1 MRILLVLAMMG
12 WGLVWPLSKMLL
24 AYGSP
29 AQIASLRY
37 LLVLVCFVP
46 LMWLWKIPFAVPRAV
61 LLPTLITGVLNALYS
76 YLMYAGMPYGD
87 SGNAG
92 VITEVLSPIIA
103 AFLWSVYKRESL
115 SKSAKIGLM
124 LGLLAGA
131 FLVDVFGSWRSM
143 FSAFYVIYVLASL
156 DWAALMIS
164 SRLATEKINAIALNF
179 YTSVM
184 TFVLLCPALFADSSG
199 LGGEDW
205 AALMISSRLATEKIN
220 AIALNFYTSVMTFV
234 LLCPALF
241 ADSSGLGGEFGSG
254 VVIESGA
261 FITSLWDKPLV
272 FFALLVVAAVFCT
285 VFATTIFY
293 KALFVLGVVEGG
305 IYALLAPVFALGFAY
320 LLLDE
325 VPRWHTIV
333 GGVLA
338 VGSIYIINILGK
350 KH

>member
-24 AYGSP
+24 DYGSP

-46 LMWLWKIPFAVPRAV
+46 LMWLWKIPFTVPRAV

-199 LGGEDW
+199 LGGD
-205 AALMISSRLATEKIN
+205 
-220 AIALNFYTSVMTFV
+220 
-234 LLCPALF
+234 
-241 ADSSGLGGEFGSG
+241 FGSG

>member
-24 AYGSP
+24 EFGSP

-37 LLVLVCFVP
+37 LLVFLCFVP
-46 LMWLWKIPFAVPRAV
+46 LMWLWKISFKIPRVV
-61 LLPTLITGVLNALYS
+61 LVPTLLTGALNALYS
-76 YLMYAGMPYGD
+76 YLMYVGMPYGD

-115 SKSAKIGLM
+115 AKSAKIGLM

-131 FLVDVFGSWRSM
+131 FLVDLFGNWRSM
-143 FSAFYVIYVLASL
+143 FSAFYVIYMLASL

-184 TFVLLCPALFADSSG
+184 TFALLAPALFLDAKDSS
-199 LGGEDW
+199 
-205 AALMISSRLATEKIN
+205 A
-220 AIALNFYTSVMTFV
+220 
-234 LLCPALF
+234 
-241 ADSSGLGGEFGSG
+241 
-254 VVIESGA
+254 A
-261 FITSLWDKPLV
+261 FITSIWGQGAE
-272 FFALLVVAAVFCT
+272 FFLLIGVASVFCT

-305 IYALLAPVFALGFAY
+305 IYALLAPVFALGFAF
-320 LLLDE
+320 LMLGE

-338 VGSIYIINILGK
+338 VGSIYIINVLGK

>member
-24 AYGSP
+24 EFGSP

-37 LLVLVCFVP
+37 VLVFLCFVP
-46 LMWLWKIPFAVPRAV
+46 LMWLWKISFKIPRVV
-61 LLPTLITGVLNALYS
+61 LVPTLLTGALNALYS

-103 AFLWSVYKRESL
+103 AFLWSAYKGESL

-131 FLVDVFGSWRSM
+131 FLVDLFGNWCAM
-143 FSAFYVIYVLASL
+143 FSAFYIIYVLASL

-164 SRLATEKINAIALNF
+164 SRLATERINAIALNF

-184 TFVLLCPALFADSSG
+184 TFLLLSPALFLDAKDS
-199 LGGEDW
+199 
-205 AALMISSRLATEKIN
+205 
-220 AIALNFYTSVMTFV
+220 
-234 LLCPALF
+234 
-241 ADSSGLGGEFGSG
+241 
-254 VVIESGA
+254 SGA
-261 FITSLWDKPLV
+261 FITSIWGQGAE
-272 FFALLVVAAVFCT
+272 FFLLIGVASVFCT

-305 IYALLAPVFALGFAY
+305 IYALLAPVFALGFAF
-320 LLLDE
+320 LMLGE

-338 VGSIYIINILGK
+338 VGSIYIINVLGK

>member
-12 WGLVWPLSKMLL
+12 WGLVWPLSKILL
-24 AYGSP
+24 EFGSP

-199 LGGEDW
+199 LGRD
-205 AALMISSRLATEKIN
+205 
-220 AIALNFYTSVMTFV
+220 
-234 LLCPALF
+234 
-241 ADSSGLGGEFGSG
+241 FGSG

>member
-37 LLVLVCFVP
+37 LLVFVCFVP
-46 LMWLWKIPFAVPRAV
+46 LMWLWKISFKIPRVV
-61 LLPTLITGVLNALYS
+61 LVPTLLTGALNALYS

-103 AFLWSVYKRESL
+103 AFLWSVYKGESL

-131 FLVDVFGSWRSM
+131 FLVDLFGNWRSM

-199 LGGEDW
+199 LGGD
-205 AALMISSRLATEKIN
+205 
-220 AIALNFYTSVMTFV
+220 
-234 LLCPALF
+234 
-241 ADSSGLGGEFGSG
+241 FGSG

>member
-37 LLVLVCFVP
+37 VLVFVCFVP
-46 LMWLWKIPFAVPRAV
+46 LMWLWKISFKIPRVV
-61 LLPTLITGVLNALYS
+61 LVPTLLTGALNALYS

-103 AFLWSVYKRESL
+103 AFLWSAYKGESL
-115 SKSAKIGLM
+115 SKSAKIGLG

-131 FLVDVFGSWRSM
+131 FLVDLFGNWRSM

-184 TFVLLCPALFADSSG
+184 TFALLAPALFLDAKDSS
-199 LGGEDW
+199 
-205 AALMISSRLATEKIN
+205 A
-220 AIALNFYTSVMTFV
+220 
-234 LLCPALF
+234 
-241 ADSSGLGGEFGSG
+241 
-254 VVIESGA
+254 A
-261 FITSLWDKPLV
+261 FITSIWGQGAE
-272 FFALLVVAAVFCT
+272 FFLLIGVASVFCT

-305 IYALLAPVFALGFAY
+305 IYALLAPVFALGFAF
-320 LLLDE
+320 LMLGE

-333 GGVLA
+333 GGGLA
-338 VGSIYIINILGK
+338 VGSIYIINVLGK

>member
-37 LLVLVCFVP
+37 VLVFVCFVP
-46 LMWLWKIPFAVPRAV
+46 LMWLWKISFAIPRAV

-103 AFLWSVYKRESL
+103 AFLWSAYKGESL
-115 SKSAKIGLM
+115 SKSAKIGLG

-131 FLVDVFGSWRSM
+131 FLVDLFGSWRAM

-164 SRLATEKINAIALNF
+164 SRLATERINAIALNF

-184 TFVLLCPALFADSSG
+184 TFALLAPALFMDFGGIGGGSV
-199 LGGEDW
+199 GGE
-205 AALMISSRLATEKIN
+205 
-220 AIALNFYTSVMTFV
+220 IA
-234 LLCPALF
+234 
-241 ADSSGLGGEFGSG
+241 GEIARGASD
-254 VVIESGA
+254 GA
-261 FITSLWDKPLV
+261 FIISLWDKPLA
-272 FFALLVVAAVFCT
+272 FFVLLGVASVFCT

-320 LLLDE
+320 LLLGE

-333 GGVLA
+333 GGGLA
-338 VGSIYIINILGK
+338 VGSIYIINVLGK

>member
-24 AYGSP
+24 EFGSP

-131 FLVDVFGSWRSM
+131 FLVDVFGGWRSM

-199 LGGEDW
+199 LGGD
-205 AALMISSRLATEKIN
+205 
-220 AIALNFYTSVMTFV
+220 
-234 LLCPALF
+234 
-241 ADSSGLGGEFGSG
+241 FGSG

>member
-199 LGGEDW
+199 L
-205 AALMISSRLATEKIN
+205 
-220 AIALNFYTSVMTFV
+220 
-234 LLCPALF
+234 
-241 ADSSGLGGEFGSG
+241 SGDFGSG
-254 VVIESGA
+254 VVIGSGA

>member
-37 LLVLVCFVP
+37 LLVFVCFVP
-46 LMWLWKIPFAVPRAV
+46 LMWLWKISFKIPRVV
-61 LLPTLITGVLNALYS
+61 LVPTLLTGALNALYS

-103 AFLWSVYKRESL
+103 AFLWSAYKGESL

-131 FLVDVFGSWRSM
+131 FLVDLFGNWRAM
-143 FSAFYVIYVLASL
+143 FSAFYIIYVLASL

-164 SRLATEKINAIALNF
+164 SRLATERINAIALNF

-184 TFVLLCPALFADSSG
+184 TFLLLSPALFLDAKDS
-199 LGGEDW
+199 
-205 AALMISSRLATEKIN
+205 
-220 AIALNFYTSVMTFV
+220 
-234 LLCPALF
+234 
-241 ADSSGLGGEFGSG
+241 
-254 VVIESGA
+254 SGA
-261 FITSLWDKPLV
+261 FITSIWGQGAE
-272 FFALLVVAAVFCT
+272 FFLLIGVASVFCT

-305 IYALLAPVFALGFAY
+305 IYALLVPIFSLGFAY
-320 LLLDE
+320 MLLGEIPSLS
-325 VPRWHTIV
+325 TII
-333 GGVLA
+333 GGILA
-338 VGSIYIINILGK
+338 IISIYLINYFK
-350 KH
+350 R

>member
-24 AYGSP
+24 DYGSP

-199 LGGEDW
+199 LGGD
-205 AALMISSRLATEKIN
+205 
-220 AIALNFYTSVMTFV
+220 
-234 LLCPALF
+234 
-241 ADSSGLGGEFGSG
+241 FGSG

>member
-37 LLVLVCFVP
+37 LFVFLCFVP
-46 LMWLWKIPFAVPRAV
+46 LMWLWKISFKIPRVV
-61 LLPTLITGVLNALYS
+61 LVPTLLTGALNALYS

-103 AFLWSVYKRESL
+103 AFLWSAYKRESL
-115 SKSAKIGLM
+115 SKSAKIGLG

-131 FLVDVFGSWRSM
+131 FLVDLFGNWRAM
-143 FSAFYVIYVLASL
+143 FSAFYIIYVLASL

-184 TFVLLCPALFADSSG
+184 TFALLSPALFLDAKDS
-199 LGGEDW
+199 
-205 AALMISSRLATEKIN
+205 
-220 AIALNFYTSVMTFV
+220 
-234 LLCPALF
+234 
-241 ADSSGLGGEFGSG
+241 
-254 VVIESGA
+254 SGA
-261 FITSLWDKPLV
+261 FIISIWGQGAE
-272 FFALLVVAAVFCT
+272 FFLLIGVASVFCT

-320 LLLDE
+320 LLLGE

-338 VGSIYIINILGK
+338 VGSIYIINGLGGFGFWARIADFCAALRR
-350 KH
+350 

>member
-199 LGGEDW
+199 LGGD
-205 AALMISSRLATEKIN
+205 
-220 AIALNFYTSVMTFV
+220 
-234 LLCPALF
+234 
-241 ADSSGLGGEFGSG
+241 FGSG

>member
-1 MRILLVLAMMG
+1 
-12 WGLVWPLSKMLL
+12 
-24 AYGSP
+24 
-29 AQIASLRY
+29 
-37 LLVLVCFVP
+37 
-46 LMWLWKIPFAVPRAV
+46 
-61 LLPTLITGVLNALYS
+61 
-76 YLMYAGMPYGD
+76 MPYGD

-199 LGGEDW
+199 LGGD
-205 AALMISSRLATEKIN
+205 
-220 AIALNFYTSVMTFV
+220 
-234 LLCPALF
+234 
-241 ADSSGLGGEFGSG
+241 FGSG

>member
-37 LLVLVCFVP
+37 LFVFLCFVP
-46 LMWLWKIPFAVPRAV
+46 LMWLWKISFKIPRVV
-61 LLPTLITGVLNALYS
+61 LVPTLLTGALNALYS

-115 SKSAKIGLM
+115 AKSAKIGLM

-131 FLVDVFGSWRSM
+131 FLVDLFGNWRAM
-143 FSAFYVIYVLASL
+143 FSAFYIIYVLASL

-164 SRLATEKINAIALNF
+164 SRLATERINAIALNF

-184 TFVLLCPALFADSSG
+184 TFILLSPALFLDAKDS
-199 LGGEDW
+199 
-205 AALMISSRLATEKIN
+205 
-220 AIALNFYTSVMTFV
+220 
-234 LLCPALF
+234 
-241 ADSSGLGGEFGSG
+241 
-254 VVIESGA
+254 SGA
-261 FITSLWDKPLV
+261 FIISIWGQGAE
-272 FFALLVVAAVFCT
+272 FFLLIGVASVFCT

-320 LLLDE
+320 LLLGE

-338 VGSIYIINILGK
+338 VGSIYIINGLGGFGFWARIVDFIAALRR
-350 KH
+350 

>member
-24 AYGSP
+24 EFGSP

-115 SKSAKIGLM
+115 SKSVKIGLM

-199 LGGEDW
+199 LGGD
-205 AALMISSRLATEKIN
+205 
-220 AIALNFYTSVMTFV
+220 F
-234 LLCPALF
+234 
-241 ADSSGLGGEFGSG
+241 
-254 VVIESGA
+254 ESGA

>member
-12 WGLVWPLSKMLL
+12 WGLVWPLSKILL
-24 AYGSP
+24 EFGSP

-199 LGGEDW
+199 LGGD
-205 AALMISSRLATEKIN
+205 
-220 AIALNFYTSVMTFV
+220 
-234 LLCPALF
+234 
-241 ADSSGLGGEFGSG
+241 FGSG

>member
-24 AYGSP
+24 EFGSP

-37 LLVLVCFVP
+37 VLVLVCFVP

-184 TFVLLCPALFADSSG
+184 TFVLLCPALFVDSSG
-199 LGGEDW
+199 LGG
-205 AALMISSRLATEKIN
+205 
-220 AIALNFYTSVMTFV
+220 
-234 LLCPALF
+234 
-241 ADSSGLGGEFGSG
+241 GFGSG

>member
-24 AYGSP
+24 EFGSP

-46 LMWLWKIPFAVPRAV
+46 LMWLWKISFAVPRAV

-199 LGGEDW
+199 LGGD
-205 AALMISSRLATEKIN
+205 
-220 AIALNFYTSVMTFV
+220 
-234 LLCPALF
+234 
-241 ADSSGLGGEFGSG
+241 FGSG

>member
-24 AYGSP
+24 DYGSP

-199 LGGEDW
+199 LGGD
-205 AALMISSRLATEKIN
+205 
-220 AIALNFYTSVMTFV
+220 
-234 LLCPALF
+234 
-241 ADSSGLGGEFGSG
+241 FGSG
-254 VVIESGA
+254 VVSESGA

>member
-29 AQIASLRY
+29 AQVASLRY
-37 LLVLVCFVP
+37 LLVFLCFVP
-46 LMWLWKIPFAVPRAV
+46 LMWLWKISFKIPRVV
-61 LLPTLITGVLNALYS
+61 LVPTLLTGALNALYS

-92 VITEVLSPIIA
+92 VITEVLSPIMA

-115 SKSAKIGLM
+115 ARSAKIGLM

-131 FLVDVFGSWRSM
+131 FLVDLFGNWRAM
-143 FSAFYVIYVLASL
+143 FSAFYIIYVLASL

-164 SRLATEKINAIALNF
+164 SRLATERINAIALNF

-184 TFVLLCPALFADSSG
+184 TFILLSPALFLDTKDS
-199 LGGEDW
+199 
-205 AALMISSRLATEKIN
+205 
-220 AIALNFYTSVMTFV
+220 
-234 LLCPALF
+234 
-241 ADSSGLGGEFGSG
+241 
-254 VVIESGA
+254 SGA
-261 FITSLWDKPLV
+261 FITSIWGQGAE
-272 FFALLVVAAVFCT
+272 FFLLIGVASVFCT

-305 IYALLAPVFALGFAY
+305 IYALLAPVFALGFAF
-320 LLLDE
+320 LMLGE

-338 VGSIYIINILGK
+338 VGSIYIINVLGK

>member
-37 LLVLVCFVP
+37 LLVFVCFVP
-46 LMWLWKIPFAVPRAV
+46 LMWLWKISFKIPRVV
-61 LLPTLITGVLNALYS
+61 LVPTLLTGALNALYS

-103 AFLWSVYKRESL
+103 AFLWSVYKGESL

-131 FLVDVFGSWRSM
+131 FLVDLFGNWRSM

-184 TFVLLCPALFADSSG
+184 TFALLAPALFLDAKDSS
-199 LGGEDW
+199 
-205 AALMISSRLATEKIN
+205 A
-220 AIALNFYTSVMTFV
+220 
-234 LLCPALF
+234 
-241 ADSSGLGGEFGSG
+241 
-254 VVIESGA
+254 A
-261 FITSLWDKPLV
+261 FITSIWGQGAE
-272 FFALLVVAAVFCT
+272 FFLLIGVASVFCT

-305 IYALLAPVFALGFAY
+305 IYALLAPVFALGFAF
-320 LLLDE
+320 LMLGE

-333 GGVLA
+333 GGGLA
-338 VGSIYIINILGK
+338 VGSIYIINVLGK

>member
-199 LGGEDW
+199 LGGE
-205 AALMISSRLATEKIN
+205 
-220 AIALNFYTSVMTFV
+220 
-234 LLCPALF
+234 
-241 ADSSGLGGEFGSG
+241 FGSG

>member
-37 LLVLVCFVP
+37 VLVSVCFIP
-46 LMWLWKIPFAVPRAV
+46 LMLCFKIPFSIPKPARTP
-61 LLPTLITGVLNALYS
+61 LLLTGALNALYS

-115 SKSAKIGLM
+115 AKSAKIGLM

-131 FLVDVFGSWRSM
+131 FLVDLFGNWRSM

-164 SRLATEKINAIALNF
+164 SRLATERINAIALNF

-184 TFVLLCPALFADSSG
+184 TFALLAPALFLDAKDSS
-199 LGGEDW
+199 
-205 AALMISSRLATEKIN
+205 A
-220 AIALNFYTSVMTFV
+220 
-234 LLCPALF
+234 
-241 ADSSGLGGEFGSG
+241 
-254 VVIESGA
+254 A
-261 FITSLWDKPLV
+261 FITSIWGQGAE
-272 FFALLVVAAVFCT
+272 FFLLIGVASVFCT

-305 IYALLAPVFALGFAY
+305 IYALLAPVFALGFAF
-320 LLLDE
+320 LMLGE

-333 GGVLA
+333 GGGLA
-338 VGSIYIINILGK
+338 VGSIYIINVLGK

>member
-24 AYGSP
+24 DYGSP

-199 LGGEDW
+199 LGGDFE
-205 AALMISSRLATEKIN
+205 
-220 AIALNFYTSVMTFV
+220 
-234 LLCPALF
+234 
-241 ADSSGLGGEFGSG
+241 SG

>member
-37 LLVLVCFVP
+37 VLVFVCFVP
-46 LMWLWKIPFAVPRAV
+46 LMWLWKISFAIPRAV
-61 LLPTLITGVLNALYS
+61 LLPTLITGALNALYS

-103 AFLWSVYKRESL
+103 AFLWSAYKGESL
-115 SKSAKIGLM
+115 SKSAKIGLG

-131 FLVDVFGSWRSM
+131 FLVDLFGSWRAM

-164 SRLATEKINAIALNF
+164 SRLATERINAIALNF

-184 TFVLLCPALFADSSG
+184 TFALLAPALFMDFGGIGGGSV
-199 LGGEDW
+199 GGE
-205 AALMISSRLATEKIN
+205 
-220 AIALNFYTSVMTFV
+220 IA
-234 LLCPALF
+234 
-241 ADSSGLGGEFGSG
+241 GEIARGASD
-254 VVIESGA
+254 GA
-261 FITSLWDKPLV
+261 FIISLWDKPLA
-272 FFALLVVAAVFCT
+272 FFVLLGVASVFCT

-305 IYALLAPVFALGFAY
+305 IYALLVPIFSLGFAY
-320 LLLDE
+320 ILLGEIPSLS
-325 VPRWHTIV
+325 TII
-333 GGVLA
+333 GGILA
-338 VGSIYIINILGK
+338 IISIYLINYFK
-350 KH
+350 R

>member
-24 AYGSP
+24 EFGSP

-115 SKSAKIGLM
+115 SKSVKIGLM

-199 LGGEDW
+199 LGGD
-205 AALMISSRLATEKIN
+205 
-220 AIALNFYTSVMTFV
+220 
-234 LLCPALF
+234 
-241 ADSSGLGGEFGSG
+241 FGSG

>member
-24 AYGSP
+24 DYGSP

-37 LLVLVCFVP
+37 VLVLVCFVP

-199 LGGEDW
+199 LGGD
-205 AALMISSRLATEKIN
+205 
-220 AIALNFYTSVMTFV
+220 
-234 LLCPALF
+234 
-241 ADSSGLGGEFGSG
+241 FGSG

-285 VFATTIFY
+285 
-293 KALFVLGVVEGG
+293 
-305 IYALLAPVFALGFAY
+305 VFALGFAY

>member
-24 AYGSP
+24 DYGSP

-37 LLVLVCFVP
+37 VLVLVCFVP

-199 LGGEDW
+199 LGGD
-205 AALMISSRLATEKIN
+205 
-220 AIALNFYTSVMTFV
+220 
-234 LLCPALF
+234 
-241 ADSSGLGGEFGSG
+241 FGSG

>member
-24 AYGSP
+24 EFGSP

-46 LMWLWKIPFAVPRAV
+46 LMWLWKISFAVPRAV

-199 LGGEDW
+199 LGGD
-205 AALMISSRLATEKIN
+205 
-220 AIALNFYTSVMTFV
+220 
-234 LLCPALF
+234 
-241 ADSSGLGGEFGSG
+241 FGSG

-338 VGSIYIINILGK
+338 VGSIYISSIS
-350 KH
+350 

>member
-24 AYGSP
+24 DYGSP

-46 LMWLWKIPFAVPRAV
+46 LMWLWKIPFAVPKAV

-184 TFVLLCPALFADSSG
+184 TFVLLCPALFADFSG
-199 LGGEDW
+199 LGGD
-205 AALMISSRLATEKIN
+205 
-220 AIALNFYTSVMTFV
+220 
-234 LLCPALF
+234 
-241 ADSSGLGGEFGSG
+241 FGSG

>member
-24 AYGSP
+24 EFGSP

-37 LLVLVCFVP
+37 LLVFLCFVP
-46 LMWLWKIPFAVPRAV
+46 LMWLWKISFKIPRVV
-61 LLPTLITGVLNALYS
+61 LVPTLLTGALNALYS

-115 SKSAKIGLM
+115 AKSAKIGLM

-131 FLVDVFGSWRSM
+131 FLVDLFGNWRSM

-184 TFVLLCPALFADSSG
+184 TFALLAPALFLDAKDSS
-199 LGGEDW
+199 
-205 AALMISSRLATEKIN
+205 A
-220 AIALNFYTSVMTFV
+220 
-234 LLCPALF
+234 
-241 ADSSGLGGEFGSG
+241 
-254 VVIESGA
+254 A
-261 FITSLWDKPLV
+261 FITSIWGQGAE
-272 FFALLVVAAVFCT
+272 FFLLIGVASVFCT

-305 IYALLAPVFALGFAY
+305 IYALLAPVFALGFAF
-320 LLLDE
+320 LMLGE

-333 GGVLA
+333 GGGLA
-338 VGSIYIINILGK
+338 VGSIYIINVLGK

>member
-24 AYGSP
+24 DYGSP

-199 LGGEDW
+199 LGGD
-205 AALMISSRLATEKIN
+205 
-220 AIALNFYTSVMTFV
+220 
-234 LLCPALF
+234 
-241 ADSSGLGGEFGSG
+241 FGSG
-254 VVIESGA
+254 VVSESGA

-338 VGSIYIINILGK
+338 MGSIYIINILGK

>member
-37 LLVLVCFVP
+37 LFVFLCFVP
-46 LMWLWKIPFAVPRAV
+46 LMWLWKISFKIPRVV
-61 LLPTLITGVLNALYS
+61 LVPTLLTGALNALYS

-115 SKSAKIGLM
+115 AKSAKIGLM

-131 FLVDVFGSWRSM
+131 FLVDLFGNWRAM
-143 FSAFYVIYVLASL
+143 FSAFYIIYVLASL

-164 SRLATEKINAIALNF
+164 SRLATERINAIALNF

-184 TFVLLCPALFADSSG
+184 TFALLAPALFMDFGGSFSV
-199 LGGEDW
+199 GGE
-205 AALMISSRLATEKIN
+205 
-220 AIALNFYTSVMTFV
+220 IARG
-234 LLCPALF
+234 A
-241 ADSSGLGGEFGSG
+241 SG
-254 VVIESGA
+254 GA
-261 FITSLWDKPLV
+261 FITSLWDKPLA
-272 FFALLVVAAVFCT
+272 FFVLLGVAAVFCT

-320 LLLDE
+320 LLLGE
-325 VPRWHTIV
+325 VPKWHTIV

-338 VGSIYIINILGK
+338 VGSIYIINVLGK